1 LTDIIGIFVVLALVL
16 VLIRL
21 LFLRRGA
28 GACPGALELRLLL
41 LSGNSI
47 QNLLCLTKRV
57 KD

>member
-1 LTDIIGIFVVLALVL
+1 VLALVL

-28 GACPGALELRLLL
+28 GACQGALEHRPLP

-47 QNLLCLTKRV
+47 NSLRGLTKRV